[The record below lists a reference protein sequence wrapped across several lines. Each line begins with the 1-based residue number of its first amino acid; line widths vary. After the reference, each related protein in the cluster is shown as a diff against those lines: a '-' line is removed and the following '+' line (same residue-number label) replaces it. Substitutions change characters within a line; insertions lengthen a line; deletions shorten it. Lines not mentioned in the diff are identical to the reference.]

1 MRKADMWSWFGG
13 AAAQKRKDAPKN
25 AILTLREQLDM
36 LQKRE
41 RHLESQI
48 SDQDAVARKN
58 INSDKNAAKNAL
70 RRKKVHEKNL
80 EQTTAQIMQL
90 EQQIYS
96 IEAANINHETL
107 AAMKQAGA
115 AMKQIHGGMT
125 LEDVDKTM
133 YVIRLGCFVLLRLYS
148 LLISRREQLQDQHA
162 LSAEIGSAIT
172 SVPIGEQPDEEELDA
187 ELEGLE
193 QEAMDAKMVNTGF
206 VPVGTQLDR
215 LPAAGNTDRALTM
228 PYTLMSDLANR
239 SQSSNPPRQKTTK
252 KPNWRNYGQKWPCD
266 SLATRSILTPF
277 SHYMHDPAVF
287 QAFLRSHFLPFLT
300 SGIPRLIFSLLFLPT
315 SQYV

>member
-1 MRKADMWSWFGG
+1 MWSWFGG

-25 AILTLREQLDM
+25 AILQLREQLDM

-41 RHLESQI
+41 RHLETQI
-48 SDQDAVARKN
+48 SDQEAMARKN
-58 INSDKNAAKNAL
+58 VNTDKNAAKNAL

-115 AMKQIHGGMT
+115 AMKQIHGGMK

-133 YVIRLGCFVLLRLYS
+133 
-148 LLISRREQLQDQHA
+148 EELQDQHA
-162 LSAEIGSAIT
+162 LSAEIGSVIT
-172 SVPIGEQPDEEELDA
+172 SFPIGEQPDEEELDA

-193 QEAMDAKMVNTGF
+193 QEAMDAKMLHTGT
-206 VPVGTQLDR
+206 VPVGSHLDR
-215 LPAAGNTDRALTM
+215 LPAAGNTDLKHPAKAEEDDEEAELAKLRAEM
-228 PYTLMSDLANR
+228 AM
-239 SQSSNPPRQKTTK
+239 
-252 KPNWRNYGQKWPCD
+252 
-266 SLATRSILTPF
+266 
-277 SHYMHDPAVF
+277 
-287 QAFLRSHFLPFLT
+287 
-300 SGIPRLIFSLLFLPT
+300 
-315 SQYV
+315 